1 MTAVRFHFI
10 PSANTGLTGSGLG
23 QEPGSRPAL
32 LTALSREEA
41 LGERNIAALSSHS
54 AWENRLNSPLSGDDR
69 HQSARHDARLQL
81 EMPCLRG
88 SGEGEESPCIL
99 HRESHNTFCF
109 PGFSKDPRFL

>member
-41 LGERNIAALSSHS
+41 LGEVT
-54 AWENRLNSPLSGDDR
+54 
-69 HQSARHDARLQL
+69 LQL
-81 EMPCLRG
+81 SAPT
-88 SGEGEESPCIL
+88 L
-99 HRESHNTFCF
+99 H
-109 PGFSKDPRFL
+109 GKVD